1 MFKKELAEVL
11 KQTAWFVVAICIL
24 PGLLT
29 LLKVVSEPYL
39 AVFASTL
46 QAGLAFWSVFLGASL
61 FGRERG
67 QGAMEYALSF
77 PYSRFG
83 LLARLAGPRLIV
95 LTALSITAWAM
106 GFIPPVLIAG
116 VCLPLFLISLSLS
129 TVVENFIALCL
140 ISFAGWYAL
149 AFVVFR
155 LIWNVPVRSVSF
167 GMLSAFVLPQA
178 DIGPYRSSGVPLIFV
193 IQILFPILP
202 FIVALAASFPRFDLR
217 RSAAFRKRY
226 GLGFASCLVLCSLL
240 VPLGRSVVL
249 ANIGYK
255 DFFLTDDLTLIEWKT
270 LAKTLKIH
278 TAGSTRKGRLDS
290 PMYWPIWDENKA
302 LFFRD
307 IDGSL
312 QKMDLAGG
320 RSALV
325 QRYNRNQRSYWN
337 FSAYE
342 STLIFIETGSRP
354 DEIQLV
360 LADERTNKQDRRA
373 FSHPSFRKGDLR
385 LIGTGLRERIRYW
398 ICTATDRSKKSSL
411 RLWDDGRVEEI
422 LVRGRLETINTP
434 HVVNGLLI
442 FSGPEPMFVLQD
454 TGTSFEMKK
463 EFPAEEG
470 FHAWDGL
477 LERTK
482 LDLPAVPFIYG
493 KRGKNL
499 ARMNTSTLEVENI
512 GVWSSSGDDAWGY
525 VFRKMGQAYFIGGSR
540 TKKNLDV
547 YALGE
552 DGMRLIRSFPDTDI
566 NRRGTRYEIFDS
578 GIVLTKGKRT
588 GVYAFPDLREL
599 KFQGVKSLRQEK

>member
-83 LLARLAGPRLIV
+83 LLARLAGPRLVV
-95 LTALSITAWAM
+95 LAGLLLAAWTM
-106 GFIPPVLIAG
+106 GFVPPVLIAG

-129 TVVENFIALCL
+129 TVIENFIALCL
-140 ISFAGWYAL
+140 ISFVGWYAL

-167 GMLSAFVLPQA
+167 GALSAFVLPRA
-178 DIGPYRSSGVPLIFV
+178 DIGPYRSSGGPLIFV

-202 FIVALAASFPRFDLR
+202 FIVALVASFPRFDVR

-226 GLGFASCLVLCSLL
+226 GFAFVSCLVLGALL
-240 VPLGRSVVL
+240 LPIGRAIL
-249 ANIGYK
+249 ATTLDKGFY
-255 DFFLTDDLTLIEWKT
+255 LTNDLTLVEWKT
-270 LAKTLKIH
+270 LSKTLNIH
-278 TAGSTRKGRLDS
+278 TAGSTRKARLDS
-290 PMYWPIWDENKA
+290 RLLWPLSNKNNALYFWDSDGD
-302 LFFRD
+302 FRK
-307 IDGSL
+307 L
-312 QKMDLAGG
+312 DLSTG
-320 RSALV
+320 RTDLL
-325 QRYNRNQRSYWN
+325 QRYNPSQRSFWN
-337 FSAYE
+337 FSFFE
-342 STLIFIETGSRP
+342 STLVLIENGSRP

-360 LADERTNKQDRRA
+360 LVDERANKENRRV
-373 FSHPSFRKGDLR
+373 FIHPAFRKGALT
-385 LIGTGLRERIRYW
+385 LIGTGLREGIRFW
-398 ICTATDRSKKSSL
+398 ICTATDKSKKSTL

-422 LVRGRLETINTP
+422 LVKGRLETINSP

-442 FSGPEPMFVLQD
+442 FSGPEPIFVLQD
-454 TGTSFEMKK
+454 AGKSYELIK
-463 EFPAEEG
+463 EFPADEI
-470 FHAWDGL
+470 FHALGGL
-477 LERTK
+477 FEREI
-482 LDLPAVPFIYG
+482 LDPPAVPFIYG

-499 ARMNTSTLEVENI
+499 ARMNMTSLEIENI
-512 GVWSSSGDDAWGY
+512 GVWSSSDDAWGY
-525 VFRKMGQAYFIGGSR
+525 VFCKTGRAYFIGGSR
-540 TKKNLDV
+540 VKKNLDV
-547 YALGE
+547 YALDQ

-578 GIVLTKGKRT
+578 GFVLTKGKRT

-599 KFQGVKSLRQEK
+599 KFQGVKSLK

>member
-1 MFKKELAEVL
+1 MFKKELFDVL
-11 KQTAWFVVAICIL
+11 KQTAWFVAAVCIL
-24 PGLLT
+24 PGLLI

-39 AVFASTL
+39 AVFVPTL

-83 LLARLAGPRLIV
+83 FLARLAGPRLIV

-155 LIWNVPVRSVSF
+155 LIWNVPVRSVGF
-167 GMLSAFVLPQA
+167 GALSAFILPRS
-178 DIGPYRSSGVPLIFV
+178 DIGPYGSSGVPLIFV
-193 IQILFPILP
+193 LQILLPILP
-202 FIVALAASFPRFDLR
+202 FLAALAASFPRFDVR

-226 GLGFASCLVLCSLL
+226 GLAFASCLVLCSLL

-255 DFFLTDDLTLIEWKT
+255 DFLLTNDLTLIEWKSFS
-270 LAKTLKIH
+270 KTHKIH
-278 TAGSTRKGRLDS
+278 TAESTRTARLDS
-290 PMYWPIWDENKA
+290 RLLWTVLMADNVIYF
-302 LFFRD
+302 LD
-307 IDGSL
+307 IDSDFRRF
-312 QKMDLAGG
+312 DLPTG
-320 RSALV
+320 RADLV
-325 QRYNRNQRSYWN
+325 QRYQPGQRPFWHFLLFN
-337 FSAYE
+337 
-342 STLIFIETGSRP
+342 STIALVENGSRP
-354 DEIQLV
+354 DEIHLV
-360 LADERTNKQDRRA
+360 LVDKRTNKQDRRV

-385 LIGTGLRERIRYW
+385 LIGTGLREGIRYW

-434 HVVNGLLI
+434 HFVNGLLI

-463 EFPAEEG
+463 EFPADEG
-470 FHAWDGL
+470 LHVWDRL

-482 LDLPAVPFIYG
+482 LDPPAVPFIYG
-493 KRGKNL
+493 KRGRNL

-512 GVWSSSGDDAWGY
+512 GTWSSDGDDAWGY
-525 VFRKMGQAYFIGGSR
+525 VFRQMGRAYFIGGSR
-540 TKKNLDV
+540 TKKSLDV

-552 DGMRLIRSFPDTDI
+552 DGMRLIRSFPDMAID
-566 NRRGTRYEIFDS
+566 RQKTRYEIFDS
-578 GIVLTKGKRT
+578 GIVLIKGNRI

-599 KFQGVKSLRQEK
+599 KFQGVKSLQ